1 MFKFIS
7 KEIRKSTLFEKL
19 LLIVGIAIGIIGFW
33 LINSVY
39 SQNPVVSWQ
48 LVTAIFLWL
57 LLVFMVVLTASNEG
71 IKEELSIN
79 IKEHTEETK
88 LIKEEISLLKE
99 ETKLVREEIKL
110 LNKALVKKGKK

>member
-7 KEIRKSTLFEKL
+7 KEIRKSTLFEKF

-48 LVTAIFLWL
+48 LITATFLWL
-57 LLVFMVVLTASNEG
+57 LLVFIVVLTASNEG
-71 IKEELSIN
+71 IKEELSII
-79 IKEHTEETK
+79 IKEH
-88 LIKEEISLLKE
+88 IE
-99 ETKLVREEIKL
+99 ETKLVKEEIKL
-110 LNKALVKKGKK
+110 LNGKLIKKGKK

>member
-7 KEIRKSTLFEKL
+7 KEIRKSTLFEKF

-48 LVTAIFLWL
+48 FVIAIFLWL
-57 LLVFMVVLTASNEG
+57 LLIFMVVLTASNEG
-71 IKEELSIN
+71 IKEELSIT
-79 IKEHTEETK
+79 IKDHIEETK
-88 LIKEEISLLKE
+88 LLKE